1 MRIIQFSDSFIPIM
15 DGVGNVVYRYA
26 VNFGKKGHE
35 SYVVAPQTNTG
46 YRGNYPFEM
55 IDYVGVPLW
64 KMNSYTVGTPKM
76 DSHFKKRLQ
85 MIDADI
91 VHVHSPFMA
100 GQAGMSYAKKRNIP
114 VIGTFHSKYYDDFL
128 QVTGIELLAEAGVKI
143 VVDFYEKCDEV
154 WAVSE
159 SSAQTLKDYGYEGS
173 VRVMPNGTDTKEI
186 LPEKVIE
193 IKEKLGIG
201 TESILLF
208 VGQMNWKKNIE
219 TTLRAFAMLNG
230 DLKLVLAGRG
240 PHEAEIK
247 ALAEKLG
254 ISDRVIMPGHITDPD
269 LLNALYSSA
278 QLFLFPSIYDNGPLV
293 VREAAAAGTPSVVV
307 RGSSAAEC
315 VKDGVNGLLCEND
328 PANLAMVVQK
338 ALLDERELE
347 AMGKRAKMTIP
358 IPWSSIAE
366 DVLWEYKR
374 VIERT
379 KQQ

>member
-85 MIDADI
+85 MIEADI

-100 GQAGMSYAKKRNIP
+100 GQAGMSYAKKRKVP

-254 ISDRVIMPGHITDPD
+254 ISDRVIMPGHITDSD

-379 KQQ
+379 KQ

>member
-114 VIGTFHSKYYDDFL
+114 VIGTVHSKYYDDFL

-338 ALLDERELE
+338 ALLDEKELE

-358 IPWSSIAE
+358 IPWSSIVE

-379 KQQ
+379 KQ

>member
-85 MIDADI
+85 MIEADI

-254 ISDRVIMPGHITDPD
+254 ISDRVIMPGHITDSD

-338 ALLDERELE
+338 ALLDEKELE

-379 KQQ
+379 KQ

>member
-85 MIDADI
+85 MIEADI

-100 GQAGMSYAKKRNIP
+100 GQAGMSYAKKRKVP

-338 ALLDERELE
+338 ALLDEKELE

>member
-100 GQAGMSYAKKRNIP
+100 GQAGMSYAKKRKVP

-328 PANLAMVVQK
+328 PANLAKVVQK
-338 ALLDERELE
+338 ALLDEKELE

-379 KQQ
+379 KQ

>member
-1 MRIIQFSDSFIPIM
+1 MKIIQFSDSFIPIM

-35 SYVVAPQTNTG
+35 SYVAAPQTNTG
-46 YRGNYPFEM
+46 YRGDYPFEI

-76 DSHFKKRLQ
+76 DSHFKKRLE
-85 MIDADI
+85 MIEADI

-100 GQAGMSYAKKRNIP
+100 GQAGMSYAKKRKIP

-159 SSAQTLKDYGYEGS
+159 SSAQTLKDYGYKGS

-186 LPEKVIE
+186 LPEKVSE
-193 IKEKLGIG
+193 IREKLNIG
-201 TESILLF
+201 SERILLF

-240 PHEAEIK
+240 PHEAEIR
-247 ALAEKLG
+247 ALADKLG
-254 ISDRVIMPGHITDPD
+254 VGERVIMPGHITDPD

-278 QLFLFPSIYDNGPLV
+278 KLFLFPSIYDNGPLV

-328 PANLAMVVQK
+328 PADLAAVVQK
-338 ALLDERELE
+338 ALEDENELD
-347 AMGKRAKMTIP
+347 AMGMRAKMTIP

-374 VIERT
+374 VIEKT
-379 KQQ
+379 NK

>member
-91 VHVHSPFMA
+91 IHVHSPFMA

-338 ALLDERELE
+338 ALLDEKELE

-379 KQQ
+379 KQ

>member
-85 MIDADI
+85 MIEADI

-100 GQAGMSYAKKRNIP
+100 GQAGMSYAKKRKVP

-254 ISDRVIMPGHITDPD
+254 ISDRVIMPGHITDSD

-338 ALLDERELE
+338 ALLDEKELE

-379 KQQ
+379 KQ

>member
-85 MIDADI
+85 MIEADI

-100 GQAGMSYAKKRNIP
+100 GQAGMSYAKKRKVP

-201 TESILLF
+201 TDSILLF

-338 ALLDERELE
+338 ALLDEKELE

-379 KQQ
+379 KQ

>member
-85 MIDADI
+85 MIEADI

-100 GQAGMSYAKKRNIP
+100 GQAGMSYAKKRKVP

-159 SSAQTLKDYGYEGS
+159 SSAQTLKDYGYKGQ

-254 ISDRVIMPGHITDPD
+254 ISDRVIMPGHITDSD

-379 KQQ
+379 KQ

>member
-1 MRIIQFSDSFIPIM
+1 LKIIQFSDSFIPIM

-35 SYVVAPQTNTG
+35 SYVAAPQTNTG
-46 YRGNYPFEM
+46 YRGDYPFEI

-76 DSHFKKRLQ
+76 DSHFKKRLE
-85 MIDADI
+85 MIEADI

-100 GQAGMSYAKKRNIP
+100 GQAGMSYAKKRKIP

-159 SSAQTLKDYGYEGS
+159 SSAQTLKDYGYKGS

-186 LPEKVIE
+186 LPEKVSE
-193 IKEKLGIG
+193 IREKLNIG
-201 TESILLF
+201 SERILLF

-240 PHEAEIK
+240 PHEAEIR
-247 ALAEKLG
+247 ALADKLG
-254 ISDRVIMPGHITDPD
+254 VGERVIMPGHITDPD

-278 QLFLFPSIYDNGPLV
+278 KLFLFPSIYDNGPLV

-328 PANLAMVVQK
+328 PADLAAVVQK
-338 ALLDERELE
+338 ALEDENELD
-347 AMGKRAKMTIP
+347 AMGMRAKMTIP

-374 VIERT
+374 VIEKT
-379 KQQ
+379 NK

>member
-1 MRIIQFSDSFIPIM
+1 MKIIQFSDSFIPIM

-35 SYVVAPQTNTG
+35 SYVAAPQTNTG
-46 YRGNYPFEM
+46 YRGDYPFEI

-76 DSHFKKRLQ
+76 DSHFKKRLE
-85 MIDADI
+85 MIEADI

-100 GQAGMSYAKKRNIP
+100 GQAGMSYAKKRKIP

-159 SSAQTLKDYGYEGS
+159 SSAQTLKDYGYKGS

-186 LPEKVIE
+186 LPEKVSE
-193 IKEKLGIG
+193 IREKLNIG
-201 TESILLF
+201 SERILLF

-240 PHEAEIK
+240 PHEAEIR
-247 ALAEKLG
+247 ALADKLG
-254 ISDRVIMPGHITDPD
+254 VGERVIMPGHITDPD

-278 QLFLFPSIYDNGPLV
+278 KLFLFPSIYDNGPLV

-328 PANLAMVVQK
+328 PADLAAVVQK
-338 ALLDERELE
+338 ALEDENELD
-347 AMGKRAKMTIP
+347 AMGMRAKMTIP

-379 KQQ
+379 NK

>member
-85 MIDADI
+85 MIEADI

-338 ALLDERELE
+338 ALLDEKELE

>member
-1 MRIIQFSDSFIPIM
+1 MKIIQFSDSFIPIM

-35 SYVVAPQTNTG
+35 SYVAAPQTNTG
-46 YRGNYPFEM
+46 YRGDYPFEI

-76 DSHFKKRLQ
+76 DSHFKKRLE
-85 MIDADI
+85 MIEADI

-100 GQAGMSYAKKRNIP
+100 GQAGMSYAKKRKIP

-159 SSAQTLKDYGYEGS
+159 SSAQTLKDYGYKGA

-186 LPEKVIE
+186 LPEKVSE
-193 IKEKLGIG
+193 IREKLNIG
-201 TESILLF
+201 SERILLF

-240 PHEAEIK
+240 PHEAEIR
-247 ALAEKLG
+247 ALADKLG
-254 ISDRVIMPGHITDPD
+254 VGERVIMPGHITDPD

-278 QLFLFPSIYDNGPLV
+278 KLFLFPSIYDNGPLV

-328 PANLAMVVQK
+328 PADLAAVVQK
-338 ALLDERELE
+338 ALEDENELD
-347 AMGKRAKMTIP
+347 AMGMRAKMTIP

-379 KQQ
+379 NK

>member
-85 MIDADI
+85 MIEADI

-100 GQAGMSYAKKRNIP
+100 GQAGMSYAKKRKVP

-379 KQQ
+379 KQ

>member
-85 MIDADI
+85 MIEADI

-114 VIGTFHSKYYDDFL
+114 VIGTFHSKYYDDFR

-254 ISDRVIMPGHITDPD
+254 ISDRVIMPGHITDSD

-379 KQQ
+379 KQ

>member
-85 MIDADI
+85 MIEADI

-254 ISDRVIMPGHITDPD
+254 ISDRVIMPGHITDSD

-379 KQQ
+379 KQ

>member
-338 ALLDERELE
+338 ALLDEKELE

>member
-85 MIDADI
+85 MIEADI

-100 GQAGMSYAKKRNIP
+100 GQAGMSYAKKRKVP

-240 PHEAEIK
+240 PHEAEIR
-247 ALAEKLG
+247 ALADKLG
-254 ISDRVIMPGHITDPD
+254 VGDRVIMPGHITDPD
-269 LLNALYSSA
+269 LLNALYYSA

-379 KQQ
+379 KQ

>member
-85 MIDADI
+85 MIEADI

-100 GQAGMSYAKKRNIP
+100 GQAGMSYAKKRKVP

-159 SSAQTLKDYGYEGS
+159 SSAQTLKDYGYKGQ

-379 KQQ
+379 KQ

>member
-143 VVDFYEKCDEV
+143 VVDFY
-154 WAVSE
+154 
-159 SSAQTLKDYGYEGS
+159 
-173 VRVMPNGTDTKEI
+173 
-186 LPEKVIE
+186 
-193 IKEKLGIG
+193 
-201 TESILLF
+201 
-208 VGQMNWKKNIE
+208 
-219 TTLRAFAMLNG
+219 
-230 DLKLVLAGRG
+230 
-240 PHEAEIK
+240 
-247 ALAEKLG
+247 
-254 ISDRVIMPGHITDPD
+254 
-269 LLNALYSSA
+269 
-278 QLFLFPSIYDNGPLV
+278 
-293 VREAAAAGTPSVVV
+293 
-307 RGSSAAEC
+307 
-315 VKDGVNGLLCEND
+315 
-328 PANLAMVVQK
+328 
-338 ALLDERELE
+338 
-347 AMGKRAKMTIP
+347 
-358 IPWSSIAE
+358 
-366 DVLWEYKR
+366 
-374 VIERT
+374 
-379 KQQ
+379 

>member
-1 MRIIQFSDSFIPIM
+1 MKIIQFSDSFIPIM

-35 SYVVAPQTNTG
+35 SYVAAPQTNTG
-46 YRGNYPFEM
+46 YRGDYPFEI

-76 DSHFKKRLQ
+76 DSHFKKRLE
-85 MIDADI
+85 MIEADI

-100 GQAGMSYAKKRNIP
+100 GQAGMSYAKKRKIP

-159 SSAQTLKDYGYEGS
+159 SSAQTLKDYGYKGA

-186 LPEKVIE
+186 LPEKVSE
-193 IKEKLGIG
+193 IREKLNIG
-201 TESILLF
+201 SERILLF

-240 PHEAEIK
+240 PHEAEIR
-247 ALAEKLG
+247 ALADKLG
-254 ISDRVIMPGHITDPD
+254 VGERVIMPGHITDPD

-278 QLFLFPSIYDNGPLV
+278 KLFLFPSIYDNGPLV

-328 PANLAMVVQK
+328 PADLAAVVQK
-338 ALLDERELE
+338 ALEDENELD
-347 AMGKRAKMTIP
+347 AMGMRAKMTIP

-374 VIERT
+374 VIEKT
-379 KQQ
+379 NK

>member
-1 MRIIQFSDSFIPIM
+1 MKIIQFSDSFIPIM

-35 SYVVAPQTNTG
+35 SYVAAPQTNTG
-46 YRGNYPFEM
+46 YRGDYPFEI

-76 DSHFKKRLQ
+76 DSHFKKRLE
-85 MIDADI
+85 MIEADI

-100 GQAGMSYAKKRNIP
+100 GQAGMSYAKKRKIP

-159 SSAQTLKDYGYEGS
+159 SSAQTLKDYGYKGS

-186 LPEKVIE
+186 LPEKVSE
-193 IKEKLGIG
+193 IREKLNIG
-201 TESILLF
+201 SERILLF

-240 PHEAEIK
+240 PHEAEIR
-247 ALAEKLG
+247 ALADKLG
-254 ISDRVIMPGHITDPD
+254 VGERVIMPGHITDPD

-278 QLFLFPSIYDNGPLV
+278 KLFLFPSIYDNGPLV

-328 PANLAMVVQK
+328 PADLAAVVQK
-338 ALLDERELE
+338 ALEDENELD
-347 AMGKRAKMTIP
+347 AMGI
-358 IPWSSIAE
+358 
-366 DVLWEYKR
+366 VLDKF
-374 VIERT
+374 
-379 KQQ
+379 

>member
-85 MIDADI
+85 MIEADI

-100 GQAGMSYAKKRNIP
+100 GQAGMSYAKKRKVP

-159 SSAQTLKDYGYEGS
+159 SSAQTLKDYGYKGQ

-254 ISDRVIMPGHITDPD
+254 ISDRVIMPGHITDSD

>member
-338 ALLDERELE
+338 ALLDEKELE

-379 KQQ
+379 KQ

>member
-85 MIDADI
+85 MIEADI

-100 GQAGMSYAKKRNIP
+100 GQAGMSYAKKRKVP

-269 LLNALYSSA
+269 LLNALYYSA

-379 KQQ
+379 KQ

>member
-85 MIDADI
+85 MIEADI

-100 GQAGMSYAKKRNIP
+100 GQAGMSYAKKRKVP

-159 SSAQTLKDYGYEGS
+159 SSAQTLKDYGYDGS

-254 ISDRVIMPGHITDPD
+254 ISDRVIMPGHITDSD

-338 ALLDERELE
+338 ALLDEKELE

-379 KQQ
+379 KQ

>member
-1 MRIIQFSDSFIPIM
+1 MKIIQFSDSFIPIM

-35 SYVVAPQTNTG
+35 SYVAAPQTNTG
-46 YRGNYPFEM
+46 YRGDYPFEI

-76 DSHFKKRLQ
+76 DSHFKKRLE
-85 MIDADI
+85 MIEADI

-100 GQAGMSYAKKRNIP
+100 GQAGMSYAKKRKIP

-159 SSAQTLKDYGYEGS
+159 SSAQTLKDYGYKGS

-186 LPEKVIE
+186 LPEKVSE
-193 IKEKLGIG
+193 IREKLNIG
-201 TESILLF
+201 SERILLF

-240 PHEAEIK
+240 PHEAEIR
-247 ALAEKLG
+247 ALADKLG
-254 ISDRVIMPGHITDPD
+254 VGERVIMPGHITDPD

-278 QLFLFPSIYDNGPLV
+278 KLFLFPSIYDNGPLV
-293 VREAAAAGTPSVVV
+293 V
-307 RGSSAAEC
+307 
-315 VKDGVNGLLCEND
+315 
-328 PANLAMVVQK
+328 
-338 ALLDERELE
+338 
-347 AMGKRAKMTIP
+347 
-358 IPWSSIAE
+358 
-366 DVLWEYKR
+366 
-374 VIERT
+374 
-379 KQQ
+379 

>member
-100 GQAGMSYAKKRNIP
+100 GQAGMSYAKKRKVP

-338 ALLDERELE
+338 ALLDEKELE

-379 KQQ
+379 KQ